1 VLDISPHCAT
11 RRTPTLMNRRVA
23 EIGAIRMLKWIKSA
37 PRVSFGLA
45 AQLRG
50 SIASRLDGEGRSDAV
65 RGSDSASPRR
75 SSES

>member
-1 VLDISPHCAT
+1 MLDISPHCAT

-23 EIGAIRMLKWIKSA
+23 KIGAIRILKWIKSA
-37 PRVSFGLA
+37 RRVSLGAA

-50 SIASRLDGEGRSDAV
+50 SIASRLDGDGRSDAV
-65 RGSDSASPRR
+65 RASDSASPRC